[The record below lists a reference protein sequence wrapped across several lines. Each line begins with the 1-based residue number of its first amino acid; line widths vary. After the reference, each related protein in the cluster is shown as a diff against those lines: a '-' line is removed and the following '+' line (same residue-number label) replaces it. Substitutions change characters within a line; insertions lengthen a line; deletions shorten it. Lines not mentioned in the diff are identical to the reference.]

1 MYAIGDDLPVEG
13 FEPGSTLLVV
23 GPPMTGK
30 RTLVTRLLAHGFD
43 HGEAVAVL
51 STDASAADVRESL
64 SDAAGR
70 PVDTLPVG
78 VVDCVSDSHGAT
90 ELASLDGSVG
100 SPADLT
106 GLGMEL
112 TQVLEALYTEYST
125 RIRFGLFSLTTMSLY
140 TSPEQVVRFLHVVTN
155 RISEANGVGFVVAH
169 SDTMDPEHLQR
180 LRSFVD
186 GVVEVRE
193 ADGRSELR
201 VLGVEPE
208 PTPWTPFD
216 QTDGSPDPTDRS
228 PRVDQTDRPLPD
240 SLRSVLDSV
249 RADSPTLT
257 VCNYEG
263 PPDALESVERY
274 FDRHGV
280 TVREASLDVAQPRSV
295 ALLHHGDDLL
305 ASESVTALAAAI
317 DIQSDGDDAFTD
329 RRTSD
334 LLRQLDRSVFGAA
347 AADKNLLVDVSHTIE
362 LLADRVGSGRLHA
375 GFQQLSRL
383 VDDPRSAR
391 IYERLADTGVDVH
404 VYGAD
409 DTDSPLPGVTV
420 HGGETTELA
429 ESWFVVFDGD
439 GDPTRRAALLAV
451 ERDAGEGYEG
461 FWTYD
466 SDIVGRVDAYLTETY
481 GDASTGRE
489 REPVTD

>member
-1 MYAIGDDLPVEG
+1 MYALGDDLPVEG
-13 FEPGSTLLVV
+13 LEPGSTLLVV

-30 RTLVTRLLAHGFD
+30 RSLVIRLLADGFD

-51 STDASAADVRESL
+51 STDTSAADVRASL

-70 PVDTLPVG
+70 PANTLPVG
-78 VVDCVSDSHGAT
+78 VVDCVSDSHGASG
-90 ELASLDGSVG
+90 LASLDGRVG

-106 GLGMEL
+106 GIGMEL

-140 TSPEQVVRFLHVVTN
+140 ASPEQVVRFLHVVTN
-155 RISEANGVGFVVAH
+155 RISEADGVGFVVAH
-169 SDTMDPEHLQR
+169 SDTMGPEHLQR

-193 ADGRSELR
+193 ADGGTELR
-201 VLGVEPE
+201 VLGVESQ

-216 QTDGSPDPTDRS
+216 RTDGSPDPSDRS
-228 PRVDQTDRPLPD
+228 QRVDSTDRPLPD

-263 PPDALESVERY
+263 PPDALEAVERY
-274 FDRHGV
+274 FDRHGI

-295 ALLHHGDDLL
+295 ALLHHGDDVLG
-305 ASESVTALAAAI
+305 SESVTALAAAI
-317 DIQSDGDDAFTD
+317 DIQTDGDDAFSD
-329 RRTSD
+329 RRTSE
-334 LLRQLDRSVFGAA
+334 LLRNLDRSVFGAA

-362 LLADRVGSGRLHA
+362 LLANRVGRGRLHA
-375 GFQQLSRL
+375 GFQYLSRL
-383 VDDPRSAR
+383 TGDPESAR
-391 IYERLADTGVDVH
+391 IYERLADSGLDVH
-404 VYGAD
+404 VYGVD
-409 DTDSPLPGVTV
+409 DTDASLPGVTV
-420 HGGETTELA
+420 HSGEASELS

-439 GDPTRRAALLAV
+439 GDPSQRAALLAV
-451 ERDAGEGYEG
+451 ERDGGGQYEG
-461 FWTYD
+461 VWTYD
-466 SDIVGRVDAYLTETY
+466 SDFVRRTDAYLTETY
-481 GDASTGRE
+481 GDSSAGRE
-489 REPVTD
+489 RQPAID